1 MLWITNLISFTN
13 MRYAKFIALLATML
27 VSVACFQDDLDFDR
41 ERIDTESDIITIYGN
56 VARFADCEVSTRANK
71 TPEESYVSKMALA
84 VFAKES
90 GECIHYEL
98 RDGSNLLYTLDRAKI
113 RENHGDK
120 YDNKECVMYIFA
132 NMPSLE
138 SSWNGTSQDLLNL
151 AYPAP
156 GYPAPG
162 LTRPDTGFPMIGS
175 LGDESR
181 DGKEFVLI
189 PMPDDGRMEL
199 PTVGGIPTDYLNIPM
214 SAIFAKMS
222 FEITVSPDQDVDVH
236 APARFEMTGYE
247 VHNLPLTVSFNSDI
261 NNELIV
267 DDKANQP
274 VNSGS
279 VKVDI
284 SGIAQGGDEGS
295 GSKIEFDFY
304 LPERLVTPDKS
315 AEAYTYPLGENGKDV
330 TGYSNIP
337 AKNKKY
343 AQRYKPL
350 LLGEGQTPTYITIK
364 GKYRDHHELYY
375 EVEYDIYLG
384 ADNYG
389 DFNIKRNNQYHN
401 KLNIRG
407 IASSNDQT
415 QNENS
420 ISIDHRVNVDRTSS
434 PLIVS
439 IRRETQLD
447 AHYEVRPMRL
457 RISGDVPVGA
467 KAVVE
472 VLDENGDGGDKVP
485 TWVRLEKSGTTDDYI
500 DAGSS
505 KGKRKYFTTNLVT
518 TTLAESGKS
527 VEVTDFENKENSTVW
542 IYVDEADPN
551 QATETRTTRSATIRV
566 TYSDNDKYKESEGNQ
581 VVKDY
586 HISQYNLHKIKGVS
600 GRYYYIE
607 QYEEYLYNYDSE
619 DSYGQI
625 REEGLPWGLDGVQLS
640 NKHNSFYIDE
650 DNEQWNTHLTNNT
663 LLKYDIYIG
672 KYETFVDENIAVHG
686 YAGQHFTKEIYDAT
700 KGNSDVNKKV
710 NVLTMADQPKGAVE
724 YCYNRNKRQSDGSVA
739 EEDLVWYLPSADELE
754 DFIVPAY
761 NYYKE
766 FQDNYYWTSQPAYIR
781 NAFYY
786 EYATGWSQGR
796 SVTDSYAFVAYE
808 DNPNCARAT
817 KVIAKGN
824 NVFEYALSGLNK
836 VSTDPDDKL
845 DDCLNGGNEV
855 LFYNSYFTKMYAWY
869 RWSRGTDSPTWTTD
883 THFNWI
889 KNSSETGVRF
899 HVEVGHE
906 YKDMYQEDENG
917 EHGYRFRTES
927 HRVRCARRDWKPGNN
942 YEMDIVYTVSSD
954 TPAATSLDKS
964 GSTMYVMKNTNYN
977 TYLTT
982 QDTNVAANDSDLG
995 RDNYVIIEGNI
1006 IKSVLK
1012 NQYFNGYN
1020 GNVSFNDGG
1029 TSYTISNSDSN
1040 FPSNFTI
1047 SYTYDPWI
1055 GSTTTYYLKQTDN
1068 GVSMSSGN
1076 SGYNTWQ
1083 FFEVKKEYKVV
1094 E

>member
-1 MLWITNLISFTN
+1 MLWITNLISITI
-13 MRYAKFIALLATML
+13 MRYTKFIALLATML

-56 VARFADCEVSTRANK
+56 VARFADCKVSTRANK

-84 VFAKES
+84 VFTKD
-90 GECIHYEL
+90 GNECIHYEL

-113 RENHGDK
+113 RETCEEKYGDETR
-120 YDNKECVMYIFA
+120 YDNVPCVMYIFA
-132 NMPSLE
+132 NMPKLQ
-138 SSWNGTSQDLLNL
+138 SSWNGTLKELLDLLV
-151 AYPAP
+151 YEK
-156 GYPAPG
+156 PG

-181 DGKEFVLI
+181 DGKSFVLI
-189 PMPDDGRMEL
+189 PMSGNRMEL
-199 PTVGGIPTDYLNIPM
+199 PTVDDTPTDYLNIPM

-247 VHNLPLTVSFNSDI
+247 VHNLPSAVSFNSEQNKEGI
-261 NNELIV
+261 QEVSSELV
-267 DDKANQP
+267 EVA
-274 VNSGS
+274 
-279 VKVDI
+279 I

-315 AEAYTYPLGENGKDV
+315 ADAYKYPLGENGADV
-330 TGYSNIP
+330 TGYSQIP

-343 AQRYKPL
+343 AQRYKPK
-350 LLGEGQTPTYITIK
+350 LLGDGQTPTYITIK
-364 GKYRDHHELYY
+364 GKYRDHHEQYY
-375 EVEYDIYLG
+375 GVEYDIYLG

-389 DFNIKRNNQYHN
+389 DFNIKRNNQYYN

-420 ISIDHRVNVDRTSS
+420 ISIDHRVNVERSS

-447 AHYEVRPMRL
+447 AHFEVRPMRL
-457 RISGDVPVGA
+457 RISGDVPEGA
-467 KAVVE
+467 KTVVE
-472 VLDENGDGGDKVP
+472 VLDENGGSTNIP
-485 TWVRLEKSGTTDDYI
+485 TWVRLEKSGTTDDYYI
-500 DAGSS
+500 TTEGSS
-505 KGKRKYFTTNLVT
+505 KGKRMYFTTDLVT
-518 TTLAESGKS
+518 NTLKNSTR
-527 VEVTDFENKENSTVW
+527 VEVTDLKNDANSTVW
-542 IYVDEADPN
+542 IYVDEANPAD
-551 QATETRTTRSATIRV
+551 ATTTRTTRSATIRV
-566 TYSDNDKYKESEGNQ
+566 TYTDNSGNND
-581 VVKDY
+581 VKDY
-586 HISQYNLHKIKGVS
+586 HISQYNLHKIEGTS
-600 GRYYYIE
+600 GQKYYIE
-607 QYEEYLYNYDSE
+607 CYEEYLYNYDSE

-625 REEGLPWGLDGVQLS
+625 REDGLPWGLDGVQLS

-663 LLKYDIYIG
+663 LLKYDFYIG
-672 KYETFVDENIAVHG
+672 KYDTFVDENIAVHG

-824 NVFEYALSGLNK
+824 DVFEYALSGLNK

-869 RWSRGTDSPTWTTD
+869 RWSRGTNSPTWTTD

-942 YEMDIVYTVSSD
+942 YEMVPVYTVSSD

-982 QDTNVAANDSDLG
+982 QGTNVAANDSDLG

-1076 SGYNTWQ
+1076 NGNNTWN
-1083 FFEVKKEYKVV
+1083 FYEVKKEYKVV